1 MASPG
6 AKRRAEDRASVE
18 YLVEQYP
25 EWFLEEGWDGEQSEK
40 RRRQPTPDY
49 STSVWGKM
57 LLDPALDGP
66 TSIVA
71 ITFRR
76 RFRVPYPLFKFVGSA
91 FRIHLLVWLRAWV
104 TGDCIGCLPTW
115 LVWFASRAWLLDSVV
130 SCLRV

>member
-49 STSVWGKM
+49 SKSVWGKM
-57 LLDPALDGP
+57 LLDPALDDRSHKYRCHYLQ
-66 TSIVA
+66 TSLPRSVSSFQICW
-71 ITFRR
+71 
-76 RFRVPYPLFKFVGSA
+76 FRVPYSFVGLA
-91 FRIHLLVWLRAWV
+91 ACLGYWGLYWLPAYLARLV
-104 TGDCIGCLPTW
+104 
-115 LVWFASRAWLLDSVV
+115 
-130 SCLRV
+130 

>member
-49 STSVWGKM
+49 SKSVWGKM
-57 LLDPALDGP
+57 LLDPALDDP

-76 RFRVPYPLFKFVGSA
+76 YVASA
-91 FRIHLLVWLRAWV
+91 FRILFSSLLVPRSVFICWFGCVLGLLGTVLAACLLGSFGLAVEQIGRAHV
-104 TGDCIGCLPTW
+104 
-115 LVWFASRAWLLDSVV
+115 
-130 SCLRV
+130 